1 MRIIFHIPPLEFL
14 GDTVRPSHVFYQQG
28 QPGSLGDRTTHAHSR
43 TERLLWAT
51 CYATLASGF
60 PEIALGSKY
69 VLPHF
74 TDKELSAMV
83 TTLSK
88 QQKSQNLYL
97 SLSEPE
103 AWALSY
109 SVIPRGQGSLIFH
122 GCGSRWRDSPALL
135 PTALRGGS
143 RPLLVDLWSSFW
155 NNLLSFTRL
164 PSRLE
169 QYSMGD
175 AADRPQ
181 PWVFWLI
188 LTATSVP

>member
-1 MRIIFHIPPLEFL
+1 MFL
-14 GDTVRPSHVFYQQG
+14 SA
-28 QPGSLGDRTTHAHSR
+28 GSSWLIGGLDH
-43 TERLLWAT
+43 T
-51 CYATLASGF
+51 CTFTYRAPAVIYMSATLASWF
-60 PEIALGSKY
+60 PEIALGSRY

-97 SLSEPE
+97 SLSQPE

-109 SVIPRGQGSLIFH
+109 SVIPQGQGSLIFH
-122 GCGSRWRDSPALL
+122 GCGSCWWDSPALL
-135 PTALRGGS
+135 PTASRRAS
-143 RPLLVDLWSSFW
+143 RPWLIMDLWSSFW

-175 AADRPQ
+175 GADRPQ
-181 PWVFWLI
+181 PLVFWLI